1 MLLAWLDRAD
11 GADKIGK
18 DLAAVLQLRTVLSLE
33 RHVIALMRQ
42 QNQKVFFK
50 VDCADD
56 GLEQLLPRFLVVQR
70 RLAQAHEQPVLVGVG
85 NLLCGKREV
94 NQIFIRRAGKRT
106 AKDCQIF
113 FLVLLC
119 HQAKRLAECGQNFAV
134 GCDIAAIDG
143 GQIGAVGLHTA
154 PQFADFFICHGNTPC
169 AESHFSIS

>member
-56 GLEQLLPRFLVVQR
+56 GLEQLEMEG
-70 RLAQAHEQPVLVGVG
+70 RL
-85 NLLCGKREV
+85 
-94 NQIFIRRAGKRT
+94 IRRDAT
-106 AKDCQIF
+106 AC
-113 FLVLLC
+113 
-119 HQAKRLAECGQNFAV
+119 
-134 GCDIAAIDG
+134 
-143 GQIGAVGLHTA
+143 
-154 PQFADFFICHGNTPC
+154 
-169 AESHFSIS
+169 S